1 MGTGNDPSGR
11 TVGLFVLVTVLVALA
26 GCNGVQMGGN
36 SGGGGDAAGGGAQ
49 LSADDGGG
57 SGGGSYYRNGER
69 VVVREADASL
79 RVENFTRSFRR
90 LRAIADRNG
99 GFVGD
104 RRQRSE
110 GDWDTGTVTV
120 RVPAGNFSSAR
131 DAVAGLGRLEEE
143 NVRALDFTGE
153 YRDRQRR
160 IRQLQRDRAEL
171 NRLLNGTENAST
183 ASDLR
188 EGVQEVRSK
197 LRDLRRE
204 QSRLR
209 ERQALSTIRVEMHEP
224 ESEKPP
230 RTYETAFGFADAFA
244 SAFHGGLTAVKYV
257 VVFFGYAV
265 PVGAAA
271 LLFGTFGFGLW
282 NVWLRIQTRLT
293 RLLGRGDASNGPS
306 ERGNR
311 TDEEET
317 DDG

>member
-1 MGTGNDPSGR
+1 M
-11 TVGLFVLVTVLVALA
+11 TVAVLVALA
-26 GCNGVQMGGN
+26 GCNGVQMGSN
-36 SGGGGDAAGGGAQ
+36 SGGGGDAGGGGAQ
-49 LSADDGGG
+49 VSGDDGGG
-57 SGGGSYYRNGER
+57 SSGGSYYRDGER

-79 RVENFTRSFRR
+79 RVANFSRSFRR

-110 GDWDTGTVTV
+110 GDWDSGTVTV
-120 RVPAGNFSSAR
+120 RVPARNFSSAR
-131 DAVAGLGRLEEE
+131 DAIAGLGRLEEE

-160 IRQLQRDRAEL
+160 IRQLERDRREL
-171 NRLLNGTENAST
+171 ARLLNRTENASA

-188 EGVQEVRSK
+188 DELQEVRSK

-230 RTYETAFGFADAFA
+230 RTYETAFGFVDAFRQ
-244 SAFHGGLTAVKYV
+244 AFYGGLTAVKYV

-265 PVGAAA
+265 PIGVAA
-271 LLFGTFGFGLW
+271 LLLGTFGFGLW
-282 NVWLRIQTRLT
+282 NTWLRIRTRLT
-293 RLLGRGDASNGPS
+293 GLFGRKRVPDGSPETA
-306 ERGNR
+306 RR
-311 TDEEET
+311 TDEGEEDT